1 MFELVEESLDA
12 VSKFVSLFVVRDV
25 DLSVP
30 LGRDDHFDFCRLDDL
45 AEVIGVIS
53 LVDDHAACSLPL
65 QQVSCGGT
73 VVGFTASEDETQWSA
88 FGVGEGMDFR
98 G

>member
-1 MFELVEESLDA
+1 MLELVEESLDA
-12 VSKFVSLFVVRDV
+12 VSKFVGLFVVRDV

-30 LGRDDHFDFCRLDDL
+30 LGRDDHFDFCLLDDL

-53 LVDDHAACSLPL
+53 LVGDHAARGLPI

-73 VVGFTASEDETQWSA
+73 VVGFTASQDETQWSA
-88 FGVGEGMDFR
+88 CGVGEGMDFR